1 MLVNLNNG
9 TEMNVFKITALSLAF
24 ATSAGSFSVMAVETS
39 QITVQGAVFPSA
51 CSISVDGSVDFGNLK
66 KNQLAEQSKLQNAY
80 QLGYKPVSFN
90 IQCNSAAKVALSAQ
104 ADTPISGAITMGVV
118 SHINETENTIR
129 TEPGQLASLGV
140 IDGQDIGYFTI
151 ALASATLDSKDA
163 ELLISQNNASS
174 WSAVSTAADHLMYQ
188 DGSVFHSWGKDT
200 TPQEATNISGV
211 VTISAALNTT
221 VVDELKDT
229 INFNTGTTLSLQY
242 L

>member
-9 TEMNVFKITALSLAF
+9 TEMNVFKMTALSLAL

-39 QITVQGAVFPSA
+39 QIAVTGSVFPSA
-51 CSISVDGSVDFGNLK
+51 CSLSVDGLADFGNLK
-66 KNQLAEQSKLQNAY
+66 KTELAEQSKLQNAY
-80 QLGYKPVSFN
+80 QLGYKSVSFTV
-90 IQCNSAAKVALSAQ
+90 QCSSAAKVALSAQ
-104 ADTPISGAITMGVV
+104 ADMPISRSITMGVV

-129 TEPGQLASLGV
+129 TEPGQLASLGE
-140 IDGQDIGYFTI
+140 IDEQDIGYFTI

-163 ELLISQNNASS
+163 KLISSKNNGST
-174 WSAVSTAADHLMYQ
+174 WSAVSSVADHLLYQ
-188 DGSVFHSWGKDT
+188 DGSGSHSWGENS

-211 VTISAALNTT
+211 ITISAALDTT

-229 INFNTGTTLSLQY
+229 INFNTGTTLSLHY